1 MRDIGLLIL
10 RLAGL
15 YLALGHGWGKVVGL
29 ASGTSQFPAGLAG
42 MGFPMP
48 ALFAWGAGLSEFLG
62 GLAVAFGLYTRWAAA
77 FAGFTMFVAAFV
89 RHHAHGHL
97 ASWLGIAPASE
108 ETLKAWGNPE
118 LARFLI
124 VCLAVVCSARAV
136 LDRLGSA
143 GSRGAASPARA
154 RRAFKLKRTE
164 LMMRAL
170 WPGRVASWC

>member
-108 ETLKAWGNPE
+108 ETVKAWGNPE
-118 LARFLI
+118 LALTY
-124 VCLAVVCSARAV
+124 LAIFAAIA
-136 LDRLGSA
+136 LLG
-143 GSRGAASPARA
+143 
-154 RRAFKLKRTE
+154 
-164 LMMRAL
+164 
-170 WPGRVASWC
+170 PGRWAVDAKLGNK